1 MKQSR
6 KLLMNSERTR
16 KGADMEYTNMLAEYN
31 DILKPEDVQKI
42 LRTGRNTVYNY
53 LKNGTIKSIMIGGRY
68 KIPKLYLLEFM
79 YPDMIFVKEAI

>member
-1 MKQSR
+1 
-6 KLLMNSERTR
+6 
-16 KGADMEYTNMLAEYN
+16 MEYTNMLAEYN

-53 LKNGTIKSIMIGGRY
+53 LKNRTIKSIMIGGRY

-79 YPDMIFVKEAI
+79 YPDMIYVKEAI

>member
-6 KLLMNSERTR
+6 ILLTKSGKTR

-53 LKNGTIKSIMIGGRY
+53 LKDGTIKSIMIGGRY

-79 YPDMIFVKEAI
+79 YPDMNFVKEAI